1 MKYIWIIMLA
11 VVDIVWIIAS
21 VVEFI
26 RAINVMLKWKCCSVF
41 EWIDGFLLE
50 VEDYATGCLFTHM
63 FILFLI
69 SLTTFFYS
77 RIGG

>member
-26 RAINVMLKWKCCSVF
+26 RAINVMLKWKCRSVF
-41 EWIDGFLLE
+41 EWIDSFLFE
-50 VEDYATGCLFTHM
+50 VDDYATGCLLTHI

-69 SLTTFFYS
+69 SVTTFFIS
-77 RIGG
+77 K

>member
-1 MKYIWIIMLA
+1 MLA

-26 RAINVMLKWKCCSVF
+26 RTINVMLKWKCRSVF
-41 EWIDGFLLE
+41 EWIDSFLSE
-50 VEDYATGCLFTHM
+50 VDDYATGCLFTHI

-69 SLTTFFYS
+69 SLTTFF
-77 RIGG
+77 IAK